1 MNYQEERNHDE
12 LRARFTKWMEI
23 TLYRARYDY
32 LRKHKRLKNIALFP
46 EITESMIIAGHI
58 DNCEDVIDKA
68 IYNETIFFYNE
79 SLEQAFNNLSKLQQD
94 ILVCIF
100 VFEMTNKETARY
112 LGCSVRQVY
121 KQKERAFGI
130 LRKSMEGEGNA

>member
-32 LRKHKRLKNIALFP
+32 LRKHKRLKNIALFS

-68 IYNETIFFYNE
+68 IYNETFFFYNE

-112 LGCSVRQVY
+112 LDCSVRQVY